1 MKMVGIKIIADN
13 QEFTYEEFKKY
24 LEKITDEKREP
35 TLQDKVKI
43 KLEDELYQMYKSFV
57 QLHTKD
63 RDTKPFLDDWQDIIR
78 ILGVQLYGMLKLQ
91 KVADLVNEGKQFA
104 IQDNCY
110 GIAYSFPEGKP
121 EVVNW
126 TGFKTQ
132 IGSPRFKDEQAA
144 LKAIELMNI
153 PYFEGDITLEEL
165 R

>member
-24 LEKITDEKREP
+24 LEKITDEKPEP
-35 TLQDKVKI
+35 TLQDKVRTA
-43 KLEDELYQMYKSFV
+43 LYQELYGIGCAISPRPMSLSSERKFV
-57 QLHTKD
+57 KQVMD
-63 RDTKPFLDDWQDIIR
+63 A
-78 ILGVQLYGMLKLQ
+78 LGVQLYGMLKLQ
-91 KVADLVNEGKQFA
+91 VTADVLNEGKQFA

-132 IGSPRFKDEQAA
+132 IGSPRFKYKQAA
-144 LKAIELMNI
+144 LKAIELMNVK
-153 PYFEGDITLEEL
+153 YFEGDITLEEL